1 MGPSGII
8 ADGSITP
15 SMLSPEVSGILI
27 DLTNRI
33 TALEALNSS
42 VTLIVTPL
50 QQQAYV
56 FQWVGVQLNYDIIG
70 GSARWY
76 IEMQEEGAD
85 VVIYDGVES
94 LPEQYFV
101 STCINQDY
109 CYPFNFHP
117 TGKGATSLGIRTLGS
132 YTKFRFKLL
141 LEDAGGNL
149 VASSP
154 LIEVL
159 VEEL

>member
-1 MGPSGII
+1 
-8 ADGSITP
+8 
-15 SMLSPEVSGILI
+15 MLSQEVMGILI
-27 DLTNRI
+27 NLTNRI
-33 TALEALNSS
+33 EALEVLNFSA
-42 VTLIVTPL
+42 TLTVTPL

-56 FQWVGVQLNYDIIG
+56 SQWVSVQLNYDIIVFG

-76 IEMQEEGAD
+76 IEMQEEGTS

-94 LPEQYFV
+94 LPEQHFV
-101 STCINQDY
+101 TTCINQGI
-109 CYPFNFHP
+109 CFPFNFHP
-117 TGKGATSLGIRTLGS
+117 TGKGTTSLGIRTLGS
-132 YTKFRFKLL
+132 FTIFRFKLL